1 MSELLLT
8 ATTGREAGTRS
19 SRRLRAEGLVPAV
32 VYGLGSD
39 PLAVSVEWPELRRVL
54 TTDAGVNALIRLDI
68 DGDKQLSIVKDI
80 QRHPVRRDVIHVDF
94 IRIDANATITV
105 DVPLTLIGEAL
116 EVTQESGMVD
126 QNLFSLPVNS
136 RPDDIPTEITLDIS
150 ALTVGES
157 LHVSDLQLP
166 EGVTTDVD
174 PEEAVASGVVTRST
188 LEAMRADEEA
198 EAAELLEGEE
208 GAEGEG
214 AEGDAEGG
222 DDGDG
227 GGDDS

>member
-1 MSELLLT
+1 
-8 ATTGREAGTRS
+8 
-19 SRRLRAEGLVPAV
+19 V

-68 DGDKQLSIVKDI
+68 DGEKQLSIVKDI

-94 IRIDANATITV
+94 IRIDANAPITV

-116 EVTQESGMVD
+116 EVTQESGMDD
-126 QNLFSLPVNS
+126 QNLFTLTVNS
-136 RPDDIPTEITLDIS
+136 RPDDIPTEVTLDIS

-157 LHVSDLQLP
+157 LHVSDIPLP

-188 LEAMRADEEA
+188 LEAMRAEEEA
-198 EAAELLEGEE
+198 EAADLLEGEE
-208 GAEGEG
+208 GTEGEG

-222 DDGDG
+222 DDGDD